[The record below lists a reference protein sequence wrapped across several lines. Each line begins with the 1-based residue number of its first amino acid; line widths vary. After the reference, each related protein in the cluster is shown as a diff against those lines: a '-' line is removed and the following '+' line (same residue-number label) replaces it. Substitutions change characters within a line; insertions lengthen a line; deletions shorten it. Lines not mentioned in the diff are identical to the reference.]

1 MDDQNHTDS
10 PRIDRARIATLR
22 CREDAA
28 LAVRTRQ
35 SRALL
40 ERGRKVMPS
49 GVPMSWMVGLYE
61 NPPVFVTHGEGAR
74 FWDADGNVYLDM
86 NQADL
91 SMTCG
96 FTPEPVLDAVARQI
110 QNGPSFLLPGEDAIV
125 VSELLGA
132 RFGLTHWQFTL
143 SASSANNEATRI
155 ARVAT
160 GRDKALMFQG
170 HYHGHV
176 DEMLAAGGSYSEA
189 GYVGLPQGASGR
201 AGTVPFNDLAA
212 LRTALET
219 KLYACLMAEPA
230 LTNCGLVQ
238 PDPGFWDA
246 ATNLCRE
253 TGTLLVLDETHTQT
267 FAFGGMTRAWKLAP
281 DMVTIG
287 KCVGGGLPMGAYGMG
302 ESLARV
308 MEQNIDRHRGGAVLP
323 TGGTVYANALSM
335 AAACAALEEVLTED
349 GYARVSA
356 LGKKLADGLDA
367 SFARHRL
374 PWRAPVL
381 GGRSGWCLEPT
392 LPRNVDDAGRSI
404 DYELIDARRVF
415 MLNRGI
421 WDAIASAGPAVSFA
435 HEPADID
442 EYLAVA
448 DAFLDEVVG

>member
-1 MDDQNHTDS
+1 MNDQNHTDA
-10 PRIDRARIATLR
+10 PQIDRARIATLR
-22 CREDAA
+22 RREDAA
-28 LAVRTRQ
+28 LAIRTRQ

-40 ERGRKVMPS
+40 ERGRTVMPS

-61 NPPVFVTHGEGAR
+61 SPPVFVTHGEGAR

-96 FTPEPVLDAVARQI
+96 FTPGPVLDAVARQI

-132 RFGLTHWQFTL
+132 RFGLSHWQFTL
-143 SASSANNEATRI
+143 SASSANNEAMRI

-160 GRDKALMFQG
+160 GRDMALMFQG

-201 AGTVPFNDLAA
+201 ATTVPFNDLDALRAA
-212 LRTALET
+212 LAMER
-219 KLYACLMAEPA
+219 YACLMAEPA

-246 ATNLCRE
+246 ATKLCRE

-267 FAFGGMTRAWKLAP
+267 FAFGGMTRAWKLSP

-287 KCVGGGLPMGAYGMG
+287 KCVGGGLPMGAYGMK
-302 ESLARV
+302 EPFAHVL
-308 MEQNIDRHRGGAVLP
+308 EQNLDRHRGGAVLP
-323 TGGTVYANALSM
+323 TGGTVYGNALSM
-335 AAACAALEEVLTED
+335 AAARAALEEVLTEEA
-349 GYARVSA
+349 YVRVSA
-356 LGKKLADGLDA
+356 LGKKLAEGLNE

-392 LPRNVDDAGRSI
+392 LPRNVEEAGRSI

-421 WDAIASAGPAVSFA
+421 WDAIASAGPAISFA
-435 HEPADID
+435 HAPADID